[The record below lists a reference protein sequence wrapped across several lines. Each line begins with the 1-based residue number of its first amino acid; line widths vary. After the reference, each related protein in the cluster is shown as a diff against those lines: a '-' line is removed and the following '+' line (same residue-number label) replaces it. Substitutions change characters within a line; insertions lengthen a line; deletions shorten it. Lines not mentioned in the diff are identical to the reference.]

1 MRNYREGEKSK
12 ISNWIPNIH
21 PCVNWIDGD
30 SRAREIVENSLLL
43 AAISYL
49 RGVERWLN
57 LVRSTVQSYTR
68 GWASEAVKMITNR
81 RMHSWTPCVVPNT
94 PLFPMR
100 IVLRPSNQN
109 GRSRQIRI
117 FKRTRLDFIFIY
129 TYIFFFLDFI
139 DKSFVSNSSHASE
152 KNRYSKMVSR
162 SESSFKRRVTQFR
175 CSKSC
180 QDTWTHCVYLK
191 RKEL

>member
-30 SRAREIVENSLLL
+30 SHAREIVENSLLL

-100 IVLRPSNQN
+100 IVLHPSNQN

-129 TYIFFFLDFI
+129 TYIFFFSI
-139 DKSFVSNSSHASE
+139 SSTNHSW
-152 KNRYSKMVSR
+152 VI
-162 SESSFKRRVTQFR
+162 RVTQAKKIDIPRWFQGQKVHSSEESR
-175 CSKSC
+175 NFDVRNRVKIPGLI
-180 QDTWTHCVYLK
+180 VYI
-191 RKEL
+191 

>member
-12 ISNWIPNIH
+12 ILNWIPNIH

-129 TYIFFFLDFI
+129 IYFFFSI
-139 DKSFVSNSSHASE
+139 SSTNHSW
-152 KNRYSKMVSR
+152 VI
-162 SESSFKRRVTQFR
+162 RVTQAKKIDIPRWFQGQKVHSSEESR
-175 CSKSC
+175 NFDVRNRV
-180 QDTWTHCVYLK
+180 QDTLTHCVYLK
-191 RKEL
+191 RKKL